1 MRSERRRLTPCPL
14 SPRERALLREVQ
26 QRCADIYE
34 HGSTPEQLA
43 QAWAEVNA
51 PRRELQPELPLKVTP

>member
-14 SPRERALLREVQ
+14 TPRERALLREAQ
-26 QRCADIYE
+26 RRCAEIYE

-43 QAWAEVNA
+43 QAWAELNVPRSA
-51 PRRELQPELPLKVTP
+51 PQPQLPLKVDR